1 MDLVKTS
8 RNITKTIK
16 NVNRSREI
24 IAVFARHGFEEF
36 VVATPGNKIP
46 KLVFPKTRKRIQ
58 EELEREGQLHMATSS
73 WL

>member
-36 VVATPGNKIP
+36 VVATPGGTIP
-46 KLVFPKTRKRIQ
+46 KLVFQKN
-58 EELEREGQLHMATSS
+58 
-73 WL
+73 